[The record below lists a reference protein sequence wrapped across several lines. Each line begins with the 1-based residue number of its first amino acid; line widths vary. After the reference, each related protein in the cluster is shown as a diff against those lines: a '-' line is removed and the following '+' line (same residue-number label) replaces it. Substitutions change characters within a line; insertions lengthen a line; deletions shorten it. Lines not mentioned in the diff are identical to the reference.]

1 LNGRILLTN
10 TEKKVKDIIGN
21 IIIDLGYSLYDVE
34 YVKESKDY
42 FLRIYIDNPNGISL
56 DDCER
61 VSNTITDILD
71 REDPIKEQYFLEVSS
86 PGVERVLRN
95 DQHLKDNIGVEVK
108 VKLFKPIEENREY
121 IRGVIGF

>member
-1 LNGRILLTN
+1 MTN